1 MNSPLQQRSDV
12 LDLDFFRANTY
23 SQDYDSEWSNLSLF
37 ADGNDYSEETIETN
51 RNIYYQTQLANQVHE
66 QQTKIILLLVSAL
79 KVHLNINQNFTINT
93 PEISMLLARMLFESL
108 LNKEF
113 ENDEI
118 FIPSQM
124 NSTLNNNDVILFQ
137 VSFVFLKG

>member
-12 LDLDFFRANTY
+12 LDLDFFRANTLP
-23 SQDYDSEWSNLSLF
+23 QDYDNEWSNLSLF
-37 ADGNDYSEETIETN
+37 ADGNDYSEETIDKN
-51 RNIYYQTQLANQVHE
+51 RNTYYQTQLANQVHE

-79 KVHLNINQNFTINT
+79 KFHLNINQNFTINT

-108 LNKEF
+108 LNKQF
-113 ENDEI
+113 ENGEV

-137 VSFVFLKG
+137 VSFSFS